1 MNASKDTTDDTL
13 CEHVRATVREYLNEL
28 DGNMAS
34 DVYQMV
40 ISQVEAPLLEE
51 IMAYTRDNQ
60 SKASAML
67 GINRGTLRK
76 KLKTYDLL

>member
-1 MNASKDTTDDTL
+1 MNAGDEETL
-13 CEHVRATVREYLNEL
+13 SEQVRTTVRKYLAEL

-40 ISQVEAPLLEE
+40 LSQVEAPLLEE